1 MACRSTVLLLPA
13 VPCGR
18 MACVLFWFGRPR
30 ECESRGE
37 IRGSAP
43 KPPLRPRFSAEAQ
56 LLCDVSCG
64 KKGGSAPSQFISQ
77 ASSVRLGAKQP
88 PCKMGAK
95 QQPPP
100 AVGTRDRPGFFRS
113 QKKQKAF
120 VLTSLCSGAK
130 EAKSKQGHLIRHQVR
145 KERQK
150 LFLQVPGLPL

>member
-100 AVGTRDRPGFFRS
+100 AVGSNNWKSHSKIIQVTVDGQQSSGRG
-113 QKKQKAF
+113 
-120 VLTSLCSGAK
+120 VLTG
-130 EAKSKQGHLIRHQVR
+130 GHYKVAPSPTSFFAIIY
-145 KERQK
+145 K
-150 LFLQVPGLPL
+150 LLGQT